1 MTYYNENRAV
11 QAAAIFA
18 KLEGGTIDKYKLAKL
33 MYYLERETI
42 VRTGQPLFHDA
53 LFSAPYVPVAS
64 GVNHGIDAIVPPK
77 ISNRDFEKGEHPA
90 WENNFT
96 RKGETSLLRTA
107 DPGSEELSESD
118 INLIN
123 EIQQKFKNWD
133 FNELKNFFH
142 DLPEYVETDAKIPIH
157 FTEILRAEGAS
168 EEEIKELKAE
178 YYYFLGVSQHT

>member
-42 VRTGQPLFHDA
+42 VRTGQPLFHDE
-53 LFSAPYVPVAS
+53 LFSAPYGPIAS

-77 ISNRDFEKGEHPA
+77 SSNRDYGKGQHPA
-90 WENNFT
+90 WEEHFT
-96 RKGETSLLRTA
+96 RKDKTSLHCTS
-107 DPGSEELSESD
+107 DPGTDELSVSD

-133 FNELKNFFH
+133 FNDLKNFFH
-142 DLPEYVETDAKIPIH
+142 DLPEYEETDTKMPIH
-157 FTEILRAEGAS
+157 FTDILRVEGAS

-178 YYYFLGVSQHT
+178 YYYFLGVSQHN